1 VTSERPAGRHGRL
14 SQPSLFDAAPEPLA
28 PEPAA
33 PPPVPPPLDAD
44 GQARVF
50 AADPRNNVVLE
61 ASAGT
66 GKTSVLV
73 ARYLN
78 LLRSGIDPGNI
89 LAITFTRK
97 AAAEMRERIVREL
110 RQAAEQSAL
119 DRRRWLELRDRLS
132 EIAISTI
139 DAFCLSLL
147 REFPLEADVDP
158 AFDLA
163 DETEVPRLVGSSLDR
178 TMRILVNMA
187 RSDGD
192 VALVLAQLGIS
203 RTREGLATLLDRR
216 LVAWDALNRFLVR
229 GPRDLTSAGICA
241 AATEALQRALAT
253 VPGGLARFIADGPT
267 GHPRYALFVRDARR
281 LGDLRDAP
289 DRTIRAV
296 LERVSGHFLTNEGK
310 ARKGSTIY
318 PYNATHYPSRDA
330 MKRHRDAVMQTAPFV
345 EAAMFAFNRDLNVVL
360 ARGVRRMFGI
370 ALEQYRR
377 ALEERSVLDFS
388 DVLAKAVELLR
399 KMDEFSQSRFR
410 LESRY
415 HHVLV
420 DEFQDT
426 SRAQW
431 ELVSLLVQAWGEG
444 LGVATSPSIF
454 IVGDRKQSIYRFRDA
469 EVGVLEQAAG
479 FIDGLRPGGG
489 ARRSIARS
497 FRAVPELLHF
507 VNDLFG
513 EMSQPAG
520 TPGEFTYDERDRFPV
535 TEPPAGGTSCEP
547 VLGLAVAETVEECAA
562 AVAGEVETILRAG
575 TIRDKTTGT
584 ARRARPGDIG
594 ILFRSRSSH
603 REFEHE
609 LNLRG
614 IPTYVYKGLGFFD
627 ADEIKDVVALIRYLA
642 DPSSSLRAAAF
653 MRSRFVR
660 LSDIAV
666 TRLAPGLAAALID
679 EPTGPE
685 GPVATSTDA
694 TSIVSGPGRPVSAVG
709 PGSSGPGRP
718 VSAAGPGSLDPGR
731 LLDDEDRRVLDHT
744 RRAVTGWLAMA
755 DRIPPAELLDRILDE
770 TGYAFELRGPRR
782 RQAWE
787 NLKKIRSLVRR
798 IQNSGYAT
806 LPRVAEHL
814 MSLTGGDE
822 SNAVIEA
829 LDSVNLMTVHAAK
842 GLEFPIVFVV
852 NLAKGATGPP
862 KPVRVS
868 VDIHEEPSVSIGP
881 FISDTDEAE
890 RERERHETRRLLYVG
905 VTRARDRLYL
915 SSTLKEGV
923 FVPGRGSL
931 AEVLPDSLRR
941 LIGGAAST
949 FPEVDTVGW
958 TGVSGR
964 AYSWRLCRPNL
975 IAGSSAGVG
984 ASTVVENDVS
994 SSLDDFAAPAAASAR
1009 ARISAGEVIA
1019 GGPQEMTALDG
1030 GSVSDRLFGII
1041 VHRMFEHAE
1050 SLAAADPSQAAAL
1063 CRRLLREEEL
1073 LALEDP
1079 DAFSADA
1086 ARIWVHAHTRADV
1099 RDALRGRARFYEVPF
1114 SLAETT
1120 GIVRGTIDC
1129 LVQKDDGLLV
1139 LELKTGRALSVHQQ
1153 QLDLYVRAASQL
1165 HGDEVPVSGLLL
1177 YL

>member
-1 VTSERPAGRHGRL
+1 
-14 SQPSLFDAAPEPLA
+14 
-28 PEPAA
+28 
-33 PPPVPPPLDAD
+33 
-44 GQARVF
+44 VF

-78 LLRSGIDPGNI
+78 LLRAGVDPANV

-110 RQAAEQSAL
+110 RLAADRSEL

-147 REFPLEADVDP
+147 HEFPLEADVDP

-163 DETEVPRLVGSSLDR
+163 DETEVPRLIASSLDR
-178 TMRILVNMA
+178 TMRILVSLA
-187 RSDGD
+187 RNDGD

-216 LVAWDALNRFLVR
+216 LVAWDALDRFLVR

-241 AATEALQRALAT
+241 AATDALRRVLSSIS
-253 VPGGLARFIADGPT
+253 GGLERFIADGPS

-281 LGDLRDAP
+281 LGELSGAP

-318 PYNATHYPSRDA
+318 PYNATHYPTRDA
-330 MKRHRDAVMQTAPFV
+330 MKRHRDTVMQTAPLV
-345 EAAMFAFNRDLNVVL
+345 EAAMFVFNRDLNVVL
-360 ARGVRRMFGI
+360 ARGVRRMLAV

-377 ALEERSVLDFS
+377 ALDERSVLDFS
-388 DVLAKAVELLR
+388 DVLQKAVELLR

-454 IVGDRKQSIYRFRDA
+454 VVGDRKQSIYRFRDA

-479 FIDGLRPGGG
+479 FIDGLRPDGR

-507 VNDLFG
+507 VNDLFA
-513 EMSQPAG
+513 EMSQATG
-520 TPGEFTYDERDRFPV
+520 APGEFTYEERDRFPV
-535 TEPPAGGTSCEP
+535 TEAPAEGGMRAP
-547 VLGLAVAETVEECAA
+547 VLGLAVAETPEECAA
-562 AVAGEVETILRAG
+562 AVADEIEATLRTG
-575 TIRDKTTGT
+575 MVRDKATGT
-584 ARRARPGDIG
+584 ARRARAGDIG

-660 LSDIAV
+660 LSDLALV
-666 TRLAPGLAAALID
+666 RLAPGLASALI
-679 EPTGPE
+679 EGPAGTAGPAATPTSGSPGSRDAATISAGPE
-685 GPVATSTDA
+685 L
-694 TSIVSGPGRPVSAVG
+694 SGPGRF
-709 PGSSGPGRP
+709 
-718 VSAAGPGSLDPGR
+718 
-731 LLDDEDRRVLDHT
+731 LDDEDRCVLDQT
-744 RRAVTGWLAMA
+744 RRSVKRWLALA

-770 TGYAFELRGPRR
+770 TGYPFELGGARR

-787 NLKKIRSLVRR
+787 NLKKFRALVRR

-806 LPRVAEHL
+806 LPRLTEHL
-814 MSLTGGDE
+814 LSLTGGDE
-822 SNAVIEA
+822 SNAVVEA

-852 NLAKGATGPP
+852 NLAKGASGPP

-868 VDIHEEPSVSIGP
+868 VDTHEEPSVSVGP

-890 RERERHETRRLLYVG
+890 RERERHETRRLLYVA

-915 SSTLKEGV
+915 SSTLKEGA

-931 AEVLPDSLRR
+931 AEVFPDSFKT
-941 LIGGAAST
+941 LIGGAATT
-949 FPEVDTVGW
+949 FPEVDTIGW

-964 AYSWRLCRPNL
+964 AYSWRLCRRDMKTSPEKEL
-975 IAGSSAGVG
+975 PLATSSPTETPVAR
-984 ASTVVENDVS
+984 
-994 SSLDDFAAPAAASAR
+994 DDFEAPVAAPPL
-1009 ARISAGEVIA
+1009 ARISAGDLIPDDGDELS
-1019 GGPQEMTALDG
+1019 TAADG
-1030 GSVSDRLFGII
+1030 SMSDRLLGIMI
-1041 VHRMFEHAE
+1041 HRMFEHAD
-1050 SLAAADPSQAAAL
+1050 SFAAADPVQAAAL

-1073 LALEDP
+1073 IALDDHE
-1079 DAFSADA
+1079 AFAADA
-1086 ARIWVHAHTRADV
+1086 ARIWVRSHARADV
-1099 RDALRGRARFYEVPF
+1099 QEALSGQARFYEVPF
-1114 SLAETT
+1114 SLGDAR

-1129 LVQKDDGLLV
+1129 LVQKDDGVVV
-1139 LELKTGRALSVHQQ
+1139 LELKTGRARPGHRL
-1153 QLDLYVRAASQL
+1153 QLELYVRAARQL
-1165 HGDEVPVSGLLL
+1165 LGNTVPVSGLLL

>member
-1 VTSERPAGRHGRL
+1 VTSERSSGRPAVF
-14 SQPSLFDAAPEPLA
+14 SQPSLFDAPPEAPEL
-28 PEPAA
+28 EA
-33 PPPVPPPLDAD
+33 PPRQPPPPPLDAD
-44 GQARVF
+44 GEARLF
-50 AADPRNNVVLE
+50 AADPRNHVVLE

-78 LLRSGIDPGNI
+78 LLRAGVDPANI

-110 RQAAEQSAL
+110 RLAADRSEL
-119 DRRRWLELRDRLS
+119 ERRRWLELRDRLG

-163 DETEVPRLVGSSLDR
+163 DETEVPRLIASSLDR
-178 TMRILVNMA
+178 TMRIVVSLA
-187 RSDGD
+187 RNDGD

-216 LVAWDALNRFLVR
+216 LVAWDALDRFLVR

-241 AATEALQRALAT
+241 AATDALQRALDT
-253 VPGGLARFIADGPT
+253 ILGGFERFIADGPAR
-267 GHPRYALFVRDARR
+267 HPRYGLFVRDARR
-281 LGDLRDAP
+281 LGELRDAP
-289 DRTIRAV
+289 DRTIRAL

-318 PYNATHYPSRDA
+318 PYNATHYPTRDA
-330 MKRHRDAVMQTAPFV
+330 MKRHRDAVMQTAPLV

-370 ALEQYRR
+370 ALDQYRR
-377 ALEERSVLDFS
+377 ALDERSVLDFS
-388 DVLAKAVELLR
+388 DVLQKAVELLR

-479 FIDGLRPGGG
+479 FIDGLRPGGR

-507 VNDLFG
+507 VNDLFA
-513 EMSQPAG
+513 EMSEPAG
-520 TPGEFTYDERDRFPV
+520 APGEFTYEERDRFPV
-535 TEPPAGGTSCEP
+535 IEASADVSVQAP
-547 VLGLAVAETVEECAA
+547 VLGLAVAETPDECAA
-562 AVAGEVETILRAG
+562 AVADELEAILRAG
-575 TIRDKTTGT
+575 TVRDTATGT
-584 ARRARPGDIG
+584 ARRARAGDIG

-603 REFEHE
+603 REFEHA

-660 LSDIAV
+660 LSDIALV
-666 TRLAPGLAAALID
+666 RLAPGLAGALTRD
-679 EPTGPE
+679 PAGSEDLA
-685 GPVATSTDA
+685 ATSGGLG
-694 TSIVSGPGRPVSAVG
+694 SGG
-709 PGSSGPGRP
+709 PGSGTPDYRTLGYRTPDSGP
-718 VSAAGPGSLDPGR
+718 
-731 LLDDEDRRVLDHT
+731 LLDEEDRAVLDQT
-744 RRAVTGWLAMA
+744 RRAVKRWLALA

-770 TGYAFELRGPRR
+770 TGYAFELGGPRR

-787 NLKKIRSLVRR
+787 NLKKIRALVRR

-814 MSLTGGDE
+814 LSLTGGDE

-852 NLAKGATGPP
+852 NLAKGASGPP

-868 VDIHEEPSVSIGP
+868 VDTHEEPSVSVGP

-890 RERERHETRRLLYVG
+890 RERERHETRRLLYVA

-915 SSTLKEGV
+915 SSTLKDGA

-931 AEVLPDSLRR
+931 AEVLPDSFKT
-941 LIGGAAST
+941 LIGGAATT
-949 FPEVDTVGW
+949 FPEIDTIGW

-964 AYSWRLCRPNL
+964 SFSWRLCRLDVTPSPETEL
-975 IAGSSAGVG
+975 PAAEQPSTASSAPE
-984 ASTVVENDVS
+984 AAPA
-994 SSLDDFAAPAAASAR
+994 LDDFAAPAAVPPL
-1009 ARISAGEVIA
+1009 ARISVGDLIA
-1019 GGPQEMTALDG
+1019 DGQDELSTADR
-1030 GSVSDRLFGII
+1030 GSLSDRLLGIV
-1041 VHRMFEHAE
+1041 VHRMFEHAD
-1050 SLAAADPSQAAAL
+1050 SFAAADPVQAAAL
-1063 CRRLLREEEL
+1063 CRRLLRDEEL
-1073 LALEDP
+1073 VALEDP
-1079 DAFSADA
+1079 EAFAADA
-1086 ARIWVHAHTRADV
+1086 ARVWVRAHARDDV
-1099 RDALRGRARFYEVPF
+1099 REALSGHARFYEVPF
-1114 SLAETT
+1114 SLRDPG

-1129 LVQKDDGLLV
+1129 LVQKEDCVVV
-1139 LELKTGRALSVHQQ
+1139 LELKTGRARSGHRR
-1153 QLDLYVRAASQL
+1153 QLELYVRAARRL
-1165 HGDEVPVSGLLL
+1165 HGNGVPVSGLLL